1 MVDGQTYTFFSKKEK
16 DHVWTAPFD
25 CCHRCFIKLT
35 KAEIYNEKQQ
45 WIWRESTKTIESVG
59 CQDMVVNVR
68 GGTCNGREVIQ
79 LYPKSSTP
87 TPNEQWELVPQW
99 EQNNRWDKEWVWCRF
114 SSIKCQND
122 VVTNWA
128 KTININKNGDDG
140 HTDELHVW
148 YNNGKI
154 CATDDDPFK
163 VCNDDALFDIA
174 PVVRH
179 WSSCFDGVSFRIL

>member
-1 MVDGQTYTFFSKKEK
+1 M
-16 DHVWTAPFD
+16 WTAPFD
-25 CCHRCFIKLT
+25 CCHRCYIKLT

-45 WIWRESTKTIESVG
+45 WIWHESTKTIESVG
-59 CQDMVVNVR
+59 CQGMVVNVR
-68 GGTCNGREVIQ
+68 GGTCDGGEVIQ
-79 LYPKSSTP
+79 LYRTSSSP
-87 TPNEQWELVPQW
+87 APNEQWELVPQR
-99 EQNNRWDKEWVWCRF
+99 EQSNSWDYKEWVWYRF
-114 SSIKCQND
+114 SSIMYQND
-122 VVTNWA
+122 VSTNWA

-163 VCNDDALFDIA
+163 VCKFDIA